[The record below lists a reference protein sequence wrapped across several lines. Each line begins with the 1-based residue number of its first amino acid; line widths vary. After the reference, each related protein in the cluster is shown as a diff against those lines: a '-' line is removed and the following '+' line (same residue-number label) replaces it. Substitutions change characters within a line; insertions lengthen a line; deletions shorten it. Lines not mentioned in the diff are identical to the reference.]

1 VTGDIHEQELTF
13 WDPDL
18 RGRVREAVGLLAEA
32 YGRFHGSA
40 YLGSRIRPWKST
52 DAKALMAELIFFLV
66 VLFGVYTYLGYPLL
80 LKLLSLGKPSPET
93 ELGEWEWPMVSITVP
108 AYNEEHQIA
117 ETVES
122 LLALDYPDEKRQILI
137 VSDASTDRTDEIVR
151 SFADRGVELVRQPER
166 RGKTAAENAVAP
178 RLTGDFVVN
187 TDASI
192 RIHRGSLKQLIA
204 PFADPAVGLVSSR
217 DVSVGKEG
225 EEANQGEAG
234 YVGYEM
240 WIRGLETKVGGIVGA
255 SGSLYAIR
263 RELHGQLLP
272 EGLSRDFAAALNT
285 KEKGFRPIS
294 QSSATCIVPRARSLS
309 REYPRKV
316 RTITRGMET
325 LHHKRAL
332 LNPIRYG
339 FYAWMLFSHKICRW
353 AVPWAGVVGLLSLA
367 FISPD
372 QLWAGGLLAAAL
384 TVIGVGALG
393 WAVGGSRPLPRALS
407 IPAFLLMANVAV
419 LHATIQALQGQRD
432 ATWEPTRR

>member
-1 VTGDIHEQELTF
+1 MA
-13 WDPDL
+13 
-18 RGRVREAVGLLAEA
+18 EAVFYTA
-32 YGRFHGSA
+32 
-40 YLGSRIRPWKST
+40 
-52 DAKALMAELIFFLV
+52 
-66 VLFGVYTYLGYPLL
+66 VLFGVYTYIGYPAILNLL
-80 LKLLSLGKPSPET
+80 ALGRKRPEYQVADDD
-93 ELGEWEWPMVSITVP
+93 WPLVSITVP

-122 LLALDYPDEKRQILI
+122 LLALDYPADKKQILI

-151 SFADRGVELVRQPER
+151 SFEDRGVGLVRQPER

-178 RLTGDFVVN
+178 RLKGDFVVN

-192 RIHRGSLKQLIA
+192 RIRPGSLKKLIA
-204 PFADPAVGLVSSR
+204 PFSDPEVGLVSSR

-240 WIRGLETKVGGIVGA
+240 WIRELETKVGGIVGA

-272 EGLSRDFAAALNT
+272 EGMSRDFAAALNT
-285 KEKGFRPIS
+285 KAYGYRPIS
-294 QSSATCIVPRARSLS
+294 MSSATCVVPRARSLR

-316 RTITRGMET
+316 RTVTRGMET
-325 LHHKRAL
+325 LFHKRAL
-332 LNPIRYG
+332 LNPFKFPLYS
-339 FYAWMLFSHKICRW
+339 WMLFTHKICRW
-353 AVPWAGVVGLLSLA
+353 ALPWVGLVGLVALGFMSPAHPWAMAL
-367 FISPD
+367 F
-372 QLWAGGLLAAAL
+372 AAAM
-384 TVIGVGALG
+384 VIIGVGAIG
-393 WAVGGSRPLPRALS
+393 WALGADRSLPRFVS

-419 LHATIQALQGQRD
+419 LHATIQALQGHRD